1 MTAMEFGKLYGMDI
15 AKFSKTTG
23 VVRSMG
29 GGVVVHLAVRLVV
42 PEQDTQ
48 GRSAAVDA
56 HPPICEDRREPRW
69 AVPTA
74 ANTVWK
80 AIGDFIL
87 RTWES
92 GTSTLVLVAV
102 GVFAAGVLHR
112 ADVVKAALLADGH
125 NVWAEVAEPA
135 AWAALLAVSCAT
147 LKAVYGGLP
156 AILPKTKLRSMS
168 ADASE
173 LASRI
178 EDGLYDDR
186 SQWLLVDLLT
196 FRARLAKLGIHA
208 PKVSG
213 DAAGRDAW
221 VRFLIE
227 LRIWIRLGDLRSAR
241 AYRPPP
247 T

>member
-1 MTAMEFGKLYGMDI
+1 MLSDPWAAGWWCTSPSVLSFPSRIHKAALPPLTLTHRSAKI
-15 AKFSKTTG
+15 AAS
-23 VVRSMG
+23 
-29 GGVVVHLAVRLVV
+29 LN
-42 PEQDTQ
+42 
-48 GRSAAVDA
+48 GRSQ
-56 HPPICEDRREPRW
+56 P
-69 AVPTA
+69 A

-125 NVWAEVAEPA
+125 NVWAEVVEPA